1 MIGKDLL
8 DTTLAIVKVAL
19 YGANCD
25 ILAFLCHHLALLHI
39 TDALFR
45 IEDHDLCARNILE
58 ALQSSLTGIAGGCNQ
73 NDYLLVHMQLLHG
86 SGQEIRQDLERHILE
101 STGWAVPQF
110 QHISALEQVCD
121 LCNIFCFKILGGI
134 RTLGAVNQF
143 CLCKI
148 CQILFRLNGCNRF
161 FPKAFRQNRIH
172 IFPCFRL
179 LCCNYSFQ
187 AADVA
192 ALIIKICAD
201 CSLLR
206 SAKNTFCL
214 HMIDR
219 LIFHN
224 I

>member
-1 MIGKDLL
+1 MKNFLYHRECNNALNRTRGQILLKVCRMIQDNLFFILKLQVDKCFSLCLLKAQFFNGRVEKCNYLQWNIFGKWKHIHIRIGKQAEYFHCIIRFFIMCNDKA
-8 DTTLAIVKVAL
+8 DIIRKVCFIAI
-19 YGANCD
+19 
-25 ILAFLCHHLALLHI
+25 ALLY
-39 TDALFR
+39 R
-45 IEDHDLCARNILE
+45 
-58 ALQSSLTGIAGGCNQ
+58 
-73 NDYLLVHMQLLHG
+73 LH
-86 SGQEIRQDLERHILE
+86 S
-101 STGWAVPQF
+101 
-110 QHISALEQVCD
+110 
-121 LCNIFCFKILGGI
+121 
-134 RTLGAVNQF
+134 
-143 CLCKI
+143 CKI
-148 CQILFRLNGCNRF
+148 FQILFRLDGCNRF